1 MSKALPAS
9 HATGNCGKMMTHSYV
24 SSQPSQELGPDNNQT
39 GGPVPVLPAYR
50 PTAGDFPGEF
60 MCVFSFV

>member
-1 MSKALPAS
+1 
-9 HATGNCGKMMTHSYV
+9 MMTHSYV